1 MKRKEETH
9 SQHSPHSGKEEK
21 SLARALSGK
30 STHIEHIIHT
40 LLSIHIFNVNFYF
53 IGSKCSLFLRS
64 INDIR
69 QFEMCAYNRTMFHFA
84 KSNEELPVRLPMRQ
98 CVIWFLFIHLYF
110 VFFFI
115 LVHFFFITRWP
126 CHLIGVIVFFSLSLH
141 FASIPFFMM
150 NALPLHTRVQCAVNC
165 FGHCHHVI
173 MAVRNF
179 SFKLNLN
186 SSSFLCFVVTDV
198 DSMIIHRNILLV
210 TVQLFGIS
218 SPIVS
223 GMNKTRTNS
232 SSTAQCFSALWE
244 SYIIISDLG

>member
-1 MKRKEETH
+1 MKRKEETY

-115 LVHFFFITRWP
+115 LVQFFFHNEMTMPFDWCDRF
-126 CHLIGVIVFFSLSLH
+126 FFSLATFRQH
-141 FASIPFFMM
+141 SIFHDERT
-150 NALPLHTRVQCAVNC
+150 AIAHTRAMCREL
-165 FGHCHHVI
+165 FWPLPP
-173 MAVRNF
+173 RNNGSAQF
-179 SFKLNLN
+179 
-186 SSSFLCFVVTDV
+186 FL
-198 DSMIIHRNILLV
+198 
-210 TVQLFGIS
+210 
-218 SPIVS
+218 
-223 GMNKTRTNS
+223 
-232 SSTAQCFSALWE
+232 
-244 SYIIISDLG
+244 

>member
-1 MKRKEETH
+1 MKRKEETY

-115 LVHFFFITRWP
+115 LVQFFF
-126 CHLIGVIVFFSLSLH
+126 S
-141 FASIPFFMM
+141 
-150 NALPLHTRVQCAVNC
+150 
-165 FGHCHHVI
+165 
-173 MAVRNF
+173 
-179 SFKLNLN
+179 
-186 SSSFLCFVVTDV
+186 
-198 DSMIIHRNILLV
+198 
-210 TVQLFGIS
+210 
-218 SPIVS
+218 
-223 GMNKTRTNS
+223 
-232 SSTAQCFSALWE
+232 
-244 SYIIISDLG
+244 